1 MKIVILYDG
10 VADGWSDKDV
20 AAVMGSVR
28 RVADVLREAG
38 HSVQRV
44 PVRPGLRWLAPCR
57 RADVVVNLCEGV
69 GAVTRAESLVAG
81 TLELTGVPFTGA
93 RPEVMVT
100 CLRKPM
106 ANALLAARGLPVPR
120 WAMPNGHRVP
130 GDFPLPAIVKP
141 ATEDASVGI
150 DQNSVVTSRAALTAR
165 VAEMSEQF
173 DEIIVQQYIG
183 GRELAVGFV
192 GDQALPVSEIDFSA
206 MPNGAWPILSFDAKW
221 DPGSPEDAGSQP
233 VCPARIPKTLQ
244 DKLVGIARDA
254 WRAVG
259 GSGYGRVDFR
269 VDDAG
274 QPWVLEVNPNPDL
287 SEDAGLARMARAFGW
302 SYDELVLRIVEMAR
316 ADAERSQSVNVAL
329 QASSRSRAQQRSG
342 GRQQPA

>member
-1 MKIVILYDG
+1 MKAVILYDG

-20 AAVMGSVR
+20 SAVLDSVQ
-28 RVADVLREAG
+28 RVAEVLRGAG

-69 GAVTRAESLVAG
+69 GAVSRAESLVAG
-81 TLELTGVPFTGA
+81 TLELAGIPFTGV
-93 RPEVMVT
+93 RPEALVT
-100 CLRKPM
+100 CLRKPV
-106 ANALLAARGLPVPR
+106 ANALLGSRGIPVPR
-120 WAMPNGHRVP
+120 WIQPSGNRVP
-130 GDFPLPAIVKP
+130 TDFPLPAIVKP

-150 DQNSVVTSRAALTAR
+150 DQGSVVTSRRVLTQR
-165 VAEMSEQF
+165 VAQLSEEF
-173 DEIIVQQYIG
+173 DEVIVQQYIG

-192 GDQALPVSEIDFSA
+192 GDQALPISEIDFSA
-206 MPNGAWPILSFDAKW
+206 MPDGAWPILCFDAKW
-221 DPGSPEDAGSQP
+221 TAGSPADAGSQP
-233 VCPARIPKTLQ
+233 VCPARVPKALQ
-244 DKLVGIARDA
+244 ERLVSLARDA

-269 VDDAG
+269 VDEHG

-302 SYDELVLRIVEMAR
+302 SYEDLVLRIVDLAL
-316 ADAERSQSVNVAL
+316 ADAERAQSLDAAL
-329 QASSRSRAQQRSG
+329 ATGARSRAEQHAGPLQL
-342 GRQQPA
+342 PA

>member
-1 MKIVILYDG
+1 
-10 VADGWSDKDV
+10 
-20 AAVMGSVR
+20 
-28 RVADVLREAG
+28 
-38 HSVQRV
+38 
-44 PVRPGLRWLAPCR
+44 
-57 RADVVVNLCEGV
+57 
-69 GAVTRAESLVAG
+69 
-81 TLELTGVPFTGA
+81 
-93 RPEVMVT
+93 
-100 CLRKPM
+100 
-106 ANALLAARGLPVPR
+106 
-120 WAMPNGHRVP
+120 
-130 GDFPLPAIVKP
+130 
-141 ATEDASVGI
+141 VGI
-150 DQNSVVTSRAALTAR
+150 DQNSVVTSRSALTAR
-165 VAEMSEQF
+165 VAAMSEQF

-206 MPNGAWPILSFDAKW
+206 MPDGAWPILSFDAKW
-221 DPGSPEDAGSQP
+221 DPESPEDAGSQP

-244 DKLVGIARDA
+244 EKLVVIARDA

-302 SYDELVLRIVEMAR
+302 SYDDLVLRIVEMAR
-316 ADAERSQSVNVAL
+316 ADAERTQSVSVAL
-329 QASSRSRAQQRSG
+329 QAPPRSRAEQRTG

>member
-10 VADGWSDKDV
+10 VADDWSDQDIS
-20 AAVMGSVR
+20 AVMVSVR

-38 HSVQRV
+38 HSVQLV
-44 PVRPGLRWLAPCR
+44 PVRPGLRWLAPSR

-69 GAVTRAESLVAG
+69 GAVSRAESLVAG

-106 ANALLAARGLPVPR
+106 ANALLGARGVPVPR
-120 WAMPNGHRVP
+120 WTMPHGNRVA

-150 DQNSVVTSRAALTAR
+150 DQGSVVTSRAALTAR
-165 VAEMSEQF
+165 VAELSEQY

-192 GDQALPVSEIDFSA
+192 GEQALPISEIDFSA
-206 MPNGAWPILSFDAKW
+206 MPDGAWPILSFDAKW
-221 DPGSPEDAGSQP
+221 ESGSAEDVGSQP
-233 VCPARIPKTLQ
+233 ICPARVPKGLQ
-244 DKLVGIARDA
+244 DRLVSIARDA

-269 VDDAG
+269 VDETG

-287 SEDAGLARMARAFGW
+287 SEDAGLARMALAFGW

-316 ADAERSQSVNVAL
+316 ADAERSQSVSVAL
-329 QASSRSRAQQRSG
+329 ETPRSRAEQRSG

>member
-1 MKIVILYDG
+1 MKAVILYDG
-10 VADGWSDKDV
+10 VAEGWSDRDV
-20 AAVMGSVR
+20 SAVMESVG
-28 RVADVLREAG
+28 RVADVLRGAG

-44 PVRPGLRWLAPCR
+44 PVRPGLRWLATCR

-69 GAVTRAESLVAG
+69 GAVSRAESLVAG
-81 TLELTGVPFTGA
+81 TLELAGVPFTGV
-93 RPEVMVT
+93 RPEVLVT

-106 ANALLAARGLPVPR
+106 ANALLGARGIPVPR
-120 WAMPNGHRVP
+120 WIQPAGNRVP
-130 GDFPLPAIVKP
+130 TDFPLPAIVKP

-150 DQNSVVTSRAALTAR
+150 DQGSVVTSRRILTER
-165 VAEMSEQF
+165 VAQLSEQF

-192 GDQALPVSEIDFSA
+192 GDQALPISEIDFSA
-206 MPNGAWPILSFDAKW
+206 MPEGAWPILCFDAKW
-221 DPGSPEDAGSQP
+221 TAGSPADAGSQP
-233 VCPARIPKTLQ
+233 VCPARVPKALQ
-244 DKLVGIARDA
+244 ERLVTMARDA

-269 VDDAG
+269 VDESG

-302 SYDELVLRIVEMAR
+302 SYEDLVLRIVDLAL
-316 ADAERSQSVNVAL
+316 ADAERAQSLDVAL
-329 QASSRSRAQQRSG
+329 AAGARSRAEQRPG
-342 GRQQPA
+342 PQQQPA

>member
-1 MKIVILYDG
+1 MKAVILYDG
-10 VADGWSDKDV
+10 VAEGWSDRDV
-20 AAVMGSVR
+20 SAVMESVG
-28 RVADVLREAG
+28 RVADVLRGAG

-44 PVRPGLRWLAPCR
+44 PVRPGLRWLATCR

-69 GAVTRAESLVAG
+69 GAVSRAESLVAG
-81 TLELTGVPFTGA
+81 TLELAGVPFTGV
-93 RPEVMVT
+93 RPEVLVT

-106 ANALLAARGLPVPR
+106 ANALLGARGIPVPR
-120 WAMPNGHRVP
+120 WIQPAGNRVP
-130 GDFPLPAIVKP
+130 TDFPLPAIVKP

-150 DQNSVVTSRAALTAR
+150 DQGSVVTSRRILTER
-165 VAEMSEQF
+165 VAQLSEQF

-192 GDQALPVSEIDFSA
+192 GDQALPISEIDFSA
-206 MPNGAWPILSFDAKW
+206 MPEGAWPILCFDAKW
-221 DPGSPEDAGSQP
+221 TAGSPADAGSQP
-233 VCPARIPKTLQ
+233 VCPARVPKALQ
-244 DKLVGIARDA
+244 ERLVTMARDA

-269 VDDAG
+269 VDESG

-302 SYDELVLRIVEMAR
+302 SYEDLVLRIVDLAL
-316 ADAERSQSVNVAL
+316 ADAERTQSLDVAL
-329 QASSRSRAQQRSG
+329 AAGARSRAEQRPG
-342 GRQQPA
+342 PQQQPA

>member
-1 MKIVILYDG
+1 MRVVVLYDG

-20 AAVMGSVR
+20 SAVLESVS
-28 RVADVLREAG
+28 RVAEVLRGAG

-81 TLELTGVPFTGA
+81 TLELAGVPFTGV

-106 ANALLAARGLPVPR
+106 ANALLSARGIPVPR
-120 WAMPNGHRVP
+120 WVQPSGNRVP
-130 GDFPLPAIVKP
+130 TDFPLPAIVKP

-150 DQNSVVTSRAALTAR
+150 DQGSVVTSRRVLTQR
-165 VAEMSEQF
+165 VAQLSEQF
-173 DEIIVQQYIG
+173 DEVIVQQYIG

-192 GDQALPVSEIDFSA
+192 GDQALPISEIDFSA
-206 MPNGAWPILSFDAKW
+206 MPDGAWPILCFDAKW
-221 DPGSPEDAGSQP
+221 TVGSPEDAGSQP
-233 VCPARIPKTLQ
+233 VCPARVPKGLQ
-244 DKLVGIARDA
+244 DRLVTLARDA

-302 SYDELVLRIVEMAR
+302 SYEDLVLRIVDLAL
-316 ADAERSQSVNVAL
+316 ADAERTQSLDVAL
-329 QASSRSRAQQRSG
+329 ATGVRSRAEQRIGQS
-342 GRQQPA
+342 QQPA

>member
-1 MKIVILYDG
+1 VKIVILYDG

-20 AAVMGSVR
+20 SAVLGSVR
-28 RVADVLREAG
+28 RVADVLRDAG

-69 GAVTRAESLVAG
+69 GAVSRAESLVAG

-93 RPEVMVT
+93 RPEVMVA

-120 WAMPNGHRVP
+120 WAMPNGNRVP

-141 ATEDASVGI
+141 AMEDASVGI
-150 DQNSVVTSRAALTAR
+150 DQSSVVTTRTALTAR

-206 MPNGAWPILSFDAKW
+206 MPDGAWPILSFDAKW
-221 DPGSPEDAGSQP
+221 DPESPEDAGSQP
-233 VCPARIPKTLQ
+233 VCPARIPRTLQ
-244 DKLVGIARDA
+244 DKLVGMARDA

-316 ADAERSQSVNVAL
+316 ADAERTQSVSVAL
-329 QASSRSRAQQRSG
+329 QTTPRSRAEQRSG